1 MILDQYSAII
11 TDSTSQP
18 AKPTWKQTCS
28 PYIKTFM
35 TPNTHK
41 YTQSSTLST
50 HQLPI
55 ILSSAP
61 IHPWP
66 THIPTPTKPPTV
78 NLFDPYRRR
87 LPTHGLPHWLKP
99 WQQVGN
105 GRAKKMDGR
114 ADWQR
119 NNMLRICLRAC
130 SLICYLFSFKPSLP
144 FTYMV
149 VTCLVGKFTIIIMFF
164 LFNYHQAIITTS
176 LTSGVLLAND
186 ASAVPI
192 NMLSEQKWWIE
203 LEVND
208 FNWQNVPFHINWHH
222 RNKKEICSETII
234 PTRCWYA
241 KMEAHRQWSLKMS

>member
-1 MILDQYSAII
+1 MALNPNNNNPPIYTSHTKPRPNPQEAPAQMNGLLCIQNTWHPPPKIIIMEEPFDPWSILSYNHWLHLPTSKTHMK
-11 TDSTSQP
+11 TDLFSTHQNFHDP
-18 AKPTWKQTCS
+18 QH
-28 PYIKTFM
+28 M
-35 TPNTHK
+35 
-41 YTQSSTLST
+41 QSSTLST

-55 ILSSAP
+55 ILYSAP

-130 SLICYLFSFKPSLP
+130 SLICYLFSFKPSLL

-149 VTCLVGKFTIIIMFF
+149 VTCLVRKFTITIMFF
-164 LFNYHQAIITTS
+164 ISRSLCNIIKQ
-176 LTSGVLLAND
+176 
-186 ASAVPI
+186 
-192 NMLSEQKWWIE
+192 LSQ
-203 LEVND
+203 
-208 FNWQNVPFHINWHH
+208 HH
-222 RNKKEICSETII
+222 
-234 PTRCWYA
+234 
-241 KMEAHRQWSLKMS
+241 